1 VLSENLWSPVTMNGR
16 GPLAGG
22 AERSGGFSERTSGS
36 VRISSG
42 ELALR
47 DRFGKVLP
55 LSIVVR
61 FER

>member
-1 VLSENLWSPVTMNGR
+1 MNGR

-42 ELALR
+42 ELALK